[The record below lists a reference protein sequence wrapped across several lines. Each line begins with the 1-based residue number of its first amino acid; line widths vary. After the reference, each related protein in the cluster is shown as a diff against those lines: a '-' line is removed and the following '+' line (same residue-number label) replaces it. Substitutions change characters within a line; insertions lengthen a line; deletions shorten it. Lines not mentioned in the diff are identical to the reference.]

1 MASDAHANKV
11 HAPLRGELGISGA
24 VFMGLGAMVGS
35 GVFVSI
41 GIAAGVAGPGVIL
54 AIALAA
60 IVAACNA
67 LSSAQLAAAHPV
79 SGGTYEYGY
88 RWLTPSLGF
97 TAGWM
102 FLCAK
107 TASAATA
114 ALGFAGYTINLLS
127 LGHGHAMMIL
137 LASAVV
143 VAMTIIVLC
152 GLRRANWFNVTI
164 VSITLLAL
172 LTFVV
177 AGLPAALRGAAEH
190 LSPFL
195 QPGEDGARNPLA
207 GLLEAT
213 ALMFVAFTGYG
224 RIATM
229 GEEVRQP
236 QHTIPRAIIVT
247 VCVTAALYVVV
258 AFVAVAT
265 SGAPALAQATR
276 ERAAPLEVIART
288 FDARAAATIVAVG
301 AITAML
307 GVLLN
312 LILGLSRVLLAMGR
326 RGDVPPIIARLNP
339 SHTTPWVA
347 VIAVGTAISGL
358 ALIGNVRTTWSFSAF
373 TVLIYYALTNLAALR
388 LPREQRRYSPMIAW
402 IGLSACLS
410 LAFWVEWRV
419 WVVGV
424 AMIALGIIW
433 HSVARRVWRAS

>member
-1 MASDAHANKV
+1 MASDAHTNKV
-11 HAPLRGELGISGA
+11 HARLRRELGVGGA

-41 GIAAGVAGPGVIL
+41 GIAAGAAGPGVIL

-127 LGHGHAMMIL
+127 VGHGHTMMLL
-137 LASAVV
+137 LASAAVI
-143 VAMTIIVLC
+143 ALTIIVLC
-152 GLRRANWFNVTI
+152 GLRRANWLNITI

-177 AGLPAALRGAAEH
+177 AGLPTALRGMHEH
-190 LSPFL
+190 LFPFL
-195 QPGEDGARNPLA
+195 EPGEEATRDPIA

-229 GEEVRQP
+229 GEEVCEP
-236 QHTIPRAIIVT
+236 QSTIPRAIIVT

-258 AFVAVAT
+258 AFVAVAA

-288 FDARAAATIVAVG
+288 FDSPAAATIVAIG
-301 AITAML
+301 AISAML

-312 LILGLSRVLLAMGR
+312 LILGLSRVLLAIGR
-326 RGDVPPIIARLNP
+326 RGDVPPIVARLNQ

-347 VIAVGTAISGL
+347 VIVVGIAISGL

-388 LPREQRRYSPMIAW
+388 LPRDQRRYPPIIAW
-402 IGLSACLS
+402 LGLIACLS

-419 WVVGV
+419 WCAGV
-424 AMIALGIIW
+424 ALIACGIIW
-433 HSVARRVWRAS
+433 HIATWGVWHTR